1 MPLPGSGETERFFCD
16 NQAMVS
22 LRFGLLLALL
32 FVLLIPAGAGEQ
44 PGDLPHTLEQ
54 VSVAYAKLEPQS
66 IRPAEGFIK
75 YDYLIPAGYYKQMW
89 DWDGFFIGSHLAQQG
104 KPQYLKWWVLDFA
117 GAIDADGYVAGCI
130 TTKGPRPLMGKFAMK
145 PFLAQGAVIA
155 SEGLGDYQW
164 VKPIWESMRKVIDYR
179 ERTQFDPKY
188 GLFFWENAI
197 SSGADNNVALTN
209 DEKDKSAILA
219 TDISTFQFREYKAMA
234 ALAAKLGKPEETL
247 RYLQKAA
254 DLKAAMLKY
263 MWFASTPAK
272 AKAALAGDPG
282 GQDAMFYNI
291 RRDTGQPVK
300 RISYSSFVPLI
311 DDILPEKDAKQMIT
325 RYMLNK
331 DVMLAPYGIRSL
343 SKQDPDYNNQAII
356 VPYSNWQ
363 GPIWINANYMN
374 YIVLK
379 RYGFDQQAAELS
391 GILGRMVLADI
402 QKWGSMHEDYNAES
416 GEGLAPT
423 PEQSPNHVFA
433 GFVGWNLLVQDMLQ
447 CEVKGECGFLRNY
460 RKTEEH

>member
-1 MPLPGSGETERFFCD
+1 MLPI
-16 NQAMVS
+16 
-22 LRFGLLLALL
+22 RFGLLLALL
-32 FVLLIPAGAGEQ
+32 VAPADH
-44 PGDLPHTLEQ
+44 PHNVDLGQTLEQ
-54 VSVAYAKLEPQS
+54 VSSAYAKLEPQS

-117 GAIDADGYVAGCI
+117 GAIEPDGYVVGCI

-155 SEGLGDYQW
+155 SEGLGDYEW
-164 VKPIWESMRKVIDYR
+164 VKPIWESMRKVIAYR

-209 DEKDKSAILA
+209 DEHDKSAILA
-219 TDISTFQFREYKAMA
+219 TDISTFQLREYKAMA
-234 ALAAKLGKPEETL
+234 QLADKLGKTDEAAEY
-247 RYLQKAA
+247 RKNAA
-254 DLKAAMLKY
+254 DLKAAMLKHF
-263 MWFASTPAK
+263 WSA
-272 AKAALAGDPG
+272 
-282 GQDAMFYNI
+282 QDAMFYNV
-291 RRDTGQPVK
+291 RRDTGKPVK

-311 DDILPEKDAKQMIT
+311 DVILPEKDARAMIR

-331 DVMLAPYGIRSL
+331 EVMLAPYGIRSL
-343 SKQDPDYNNQAII
+343 SKQDADYNNAAII

-374 YIVLK
+374 YIALK
-379 RYGFDQQAAELS
+379 RYGFDKEAAELS
-391 GILGRMVLADI
+391 GILGRMVVADI
-402 QKWGSMHEDYNAES
+402 QKWGSMHEDYDAET
-416 GEGLAPT
+416 GAGLAPT

-433 GFVGWNLLVQDMLQ
+433 GFVGWNLLVEDMLQ
-447 CEVKGECGFLRNY
+447 CEVKGQCAFLRNY
-460 RKTEEH
+460 GAKNL

>member
-1 MPLPGSGETERFFCD
+1 
-16 NQAMVS
+16 MVS
-22 LRFGLLLALL
+22 MIAQLISLSLLLSMAGPTDK
-32 FVLLIPAGAGEQ
+32 PA
-44 PGDLPHTLEQ
+44 DLSQTLTE
-54 VSVAYAKLEPQS
+54 VSAAYAKLQPQS

-117 GAIDADGYVAGCI
+117 GAIDQDGYVAGCI

-155 SEGLGDYQW
+155 SEGLGDYTW
-164 VKPIWESMRKVIDYR
+164 IKPIWESMRKVITYR
-179 ERTQFDPKY
+179 EQTQFDPKY

-209 DEKDKSAILA
+209 DPNDKSAILA

-234 ALAAKLGKPEETL
+234 AIAAKLGKPDESL

-263 MWFASTPAK
+263 MWFAQET
-272 AKAALAGDPG
+272 
-282 GQDAMFYNI
+282 MFYNI
-291 RRDTGQPVK
+291 RRDTGKPVK
-300 RISYSSFVPLI
+300 RISYSNFVPLI
-311 DDILPEKDAKQMIT
+311 DDILPEKSAKEMIR
-325 RYMLNK
+325 RYMLNT
-331 DVMLAPYGIRSL
+331 DVMLAPYGVRSL
-343 SKQDPDYNNQAII
+343 SKQDPDYNNAAII

-374 YIVLK
+374 YISLK
-379 RYGFDQQAAELS
+379 RYGFDKEAAELS

-402 QKWGSMHEDYNAES
+402 QKWGSMHEDYNAET

-423 PEQSPNHVFA
+423 PEESPNHVFA

-447 CEVKGECGFLRNY
+447 CEVKKECGFLRMYGDN
-460 RKTEEH
+460 RHM

>member
-1 MPLPGSGETERFFCD
+1 MLPI
-16 NQAMVS
+16 
-22 LRFGLLLALL
+22 RFGLLLALL
-32 FVLLIPAGAGEQ
+32 VAPADH
-44 PGDLPHTLEQ
+44 PHNVDLGQTLEQ
-54 VSVAYAKLEPQS
+54 VSSAYAKLEPQS

-117 GAIDADGYVAGCI
+117 GAIEPDGYVVGCI

-155 SEGLGDYQW
+155 SEGLGDYEW
-164 VKPIWESMRKVIDYR
+164 VKPIWESMRKVIAYR

-209 DEKDKSAILA
+209 DEHDKSAILA
-219 TDISTFQFREYKAMA
+219 TDISTFQLREYKAMA
-234 ALAAKLGKPEETL
+234 QLADKLGKTDEAAEY
-247 RYLQKAA
+247 RKNAA
-254 DLKAAMLKY
+254 DLKAAMLKHF
-263 MWFASTPAK
+263 WSA
-272 AKAALAGDPG
+272 
-282 GQDAMFYNI
+282 QDAMFYNV
-291 RRDTGQPVK
+291 RRDTGKPVK

-311 DDILPEKDAKQMIT
+311 NVILPEKDARAMIR

-331 DVMLAPYGIRSL
+331 EVMLAPYGIRSL
-343 SKQDPDYNNQAII
+343 SKQDADYNNAAII

-374 YIVLK
+374 YIALK
-379 RYGFDQQAAELS
+379 RYGFDKEAAELS
-391 GILGRMVLADI
+391 GILGRMVVADI
-402 QKWGSMHEDYNAES
+402 QKWGSMHEDYDAET
-416 GEGLAPT
+416 GAGLAPT

-433 GFVGWNLLVQDMLQ
+433 GFVGWNLLVEDMLQ
-447 CEVKGECGFLRNY
+447 CEVKGQCAFLRNY
-460 RKTEEH
+460 GAKNL

>member
-1 MPLPGSGETERFFCD
+1 MMRLVRLVALFFSLTSVLHTATEKQSD
-16 NQAMVS
+16 D
-22 LRFGLLLALL
+22 LAR
-32 FVLLIPAGAGEQ
+32 
-44 PGDLPHTLEQ
+44 TLAQ
-54 VSVAYAKLEPQS
+54 VSAAYAKLEPQS

-117 GAIDADGYVAGCI
+117 GAIDPDGYVAGCI

-164 VKPIWESMRKVIDYR
+164 VKPIWESMRKVVAYR

-197 SSGADNNVALTN
+197 SSGADNNVALSN
-209 DEKDKSAILA
+209 DPNDKSAILA
-219 TDISTFQFREYKAMA
+219 TDISTFQYREYKAMA
-234 ALAAKLGKPEETL
+234 EIADKLGKRNEAAEY
-247 RYLQKAA
+247 RKKAA
-254 DLKAAMLKY
+254 ALKAAMLQHF
-263 MWFASTPAK
+263 WFPH
-272 AKAALAGDPG
+272 
-282 GQDAMFYNI
+282 DAMFYNI
-291 RRDTGQPVK
+291 RRDTGNPVK

-311 DDILPEKDAKQMIT
+311 DDILPEKSAKETIT
-325 RYMLNK
+325 RYLLNK

-363 GPIWINANYMN
+363 GPIWINANYLN
-374 YIVLK
+374 YISLK
-379 RYGFDQQAAELS
+379 RYGFNQEAAELS

-402 QKWGSMHEDYNAES
+402 QKWGSMHEDYDADT
-416 GEGLAPT
+416 GQGLAPT
-423 PEQSPNHVFA
+423 PEQSPDHVFA

-447 CEVKGECGFLRNY
+447 CEGKGECGFLQTY
-460 RKTEEH
+460 RDSRGL

>member
-1 MPLPGSGETERFFCD
+1 MIRLIRSVSIVALFF
-16 NQAMVS
+16 S
-22 LRFGLLLALL
+22 
-32 FVLLIPAGAGEQ
+32 LIPISRTADK
-44 PGDLPHTLEQ
+44 PGDLAQTLTQ
-54 VSVAYAKLEPQS
+54 VSAAYAKLEPQS

-89 DWDGFFIGSHLAQQG
+89 DWDGFFIGSHLAQKG

-155 SEGLGDYQW
+155 SEGLGDYGW
-164 VKPIWESMRKVIDYR
+164 VKPIWESMRKVIAYR
-179 ERTQFDPKY
+179 ERTQFDEKY

-209 DEKDKSAILA
+209 DPNDKSAILA
-219 TDISTFQFREYKAMA
+219 TDISTFQLREYKAMA
-234 ALAAKLGKPEETL
+234 QLADNLGKSDEAAEY
-247 RYLQKAA
+247 RKKAA
-254 DLKAAMLKY
+254 ELRAAMLKH
-263 MWFASTPAK
+263 MWFP
-272 AKAALAGDPG
+272 
-282 GQDAMFYNI
+282 QDAMFHNI
-291 RRDTGQPVK
+291 RRDTGKPVK

-311 DDILPEKDAKQMIT
+311 DDILPEKSAREMIQ

-331 DVMLAPYGIRSL
+331 RVMLAPYGIRSL
-343 SKQDPDYNNQAII
+343 SKQDPDYNNAATI

-374 YIVLK
+374 YIALK
-379 RYGFDQQAAELS
+379 KYGFDKEAAELS

-402 QKWGSMHEDYNAES
+402 QKWGSMHEDYDAET
-416 GEGLAPT
+416 GAGLAPT

-447 CEVKGECGFLRNY
+447 CEVKQECRFLKDYGAGR
-460 RKTEEH
+460 

>member
-1 MPLPGSGETERFFCD
+1 MMRMFP
-16 NQAMVS
+16 
-22 LRFGLLLALL
+22 
-32 FVLLIPAGAGEQ
+32 FVLLVVLSFALIGPAWSEK
-44 PGDLPHTLEQ
+44 PSDDLAQTLTQ
-54 VSVAYAKLEPQS
+54 VSTAYAKLEPQS

-104 KPQYLKWWVLDFA
+104 KPQYLKFWVLDFA
-117 GAIDADGYVAGCI
+117 GAIDPDGYVAGCI

-145 PFLAQGAVIA
+145 PFLAQGALIA
-155 SEGLGDYQW
+155 SEGLGDYEW
-164 VKPIWESMRKVIDYR
+164 VKPIWESMRKVVAYR

-234 ALAAKLGKPEETL
+234 ALAANLGKTDETL

-254 DLKAAMLKY
+254 DLKAAMLRHF
-263 MWFASTPAK
+263 WFA
-272 AKAALAGDPG
+272 
-282 GQDAMFYNI
+282 QDAIFYNI
-291 RRDTGQPVK
+291 RRDTGKPVE

-311 DDILPEKDAKQMIT
+311 DDILPEKSAKEMIT

-343 SKQDPDYNNQAII
+343 SKQDPAYNNAAII

-374 YIVLK
+374 YISLK
-379 RYGFDQQAAELS
+379 RYGFDKEAAELS
-391 GILGRMVLADI
+391 GILGRMVVADI
-402 QKWGSMHEDYNAES
+402 QKWGSMHEDYDAET
-416 GEGLAPT
+416 GAGLAPT
-423 PEQSPNHVFA
+423 LEQSPNHVFA
-433 GFVGWNLLVQDMLQ
+433 GFVGWNLLAQDMLQ
-447 CEVKGECGFLRNY
+447 CEVEGECQFLRTYAKNES
-460 RKTEEH
+460 R

>member
-1 MPLPGSGETERFFCD
+1 MCR
-16 NQAMVS
+16 
-22 LRFGLLLALL
+22 
-32 FVLLIPAGAGEQ
+32 LIPFASLIAIFLSGIIQAHAASKPDNLAQ
-44 PGDLPHTLEQ
+44 TLTQ
-54 VSVAYAKLEPQS
+54 VSEAYAKLEPQS

-89 DWDGFFIGSHLAQQG
+89 DWDGFFIGSHLVQQG

-117 GAIDADGYVAGCI
+117 GAIDEDGYVAGCI

-155 SEGLGDYQW
+155 SAGLGDYEW
-164 VKPIWESMRKVIDYR
+164 VKPIWESMRKVVAYR

-209 DEKDKSAILA
+209 DPNDKSAILA
-219 TDISTFQFREYKAMA
+219 TDISTFQYREYKAMA
-234 ALAAKLGKPEETL
+234 QLADKLGKPDEAAE
-247 RYLQKAA
+247 YGKKAA

-263 MWFASTPAK
+263 MWFPK
-272 AKAALAGDPG
+272 E
-282 GQDAMFYNI
+282 AMFYNI
-291 RRDTGQPVK
+291 RRDTGKPVK

-311 DDILPEKDAKQMIT
+311 DDILPAKSAKEMIR

-331 DVMLAPYGIRSL
+331 GVMLAPYGIRSL
-343 SKQDPDYNNQAII
+343 SKQDPDYNNAAII

-374 YIVLK
+374 YISLK
-379 RYGFDQQAAELS
+379 RYGFNKEAAELS

-402 QKWGSMHEDYNAES
+402 QKWGSMHEDYNAET

-447 CEVKGECGFLRNY
+447 CEVKKECEFLRRQGVNG
-460 RKTEEH
+460 E